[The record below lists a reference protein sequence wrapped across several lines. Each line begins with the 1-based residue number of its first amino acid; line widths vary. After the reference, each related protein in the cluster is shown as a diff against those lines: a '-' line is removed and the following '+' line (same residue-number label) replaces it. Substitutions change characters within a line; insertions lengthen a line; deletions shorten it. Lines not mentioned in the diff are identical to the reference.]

1 MKITIKTIS
10 GKVYQLEDVEA
21 DLTVEKL
28 KILAEKETEIVPDC
42 QRLIFKGKVLK
53 NEQTL
58 ADAKLC
64 DGDCIIIVKS
74 RKKKKQPTPEE
85 TKEARNAPQVS
96 ANANVAPPPAQGNA
110 QPNPANPF
118 GFMVGQGQPPVPLN
132 LDAFGAMFRGNAQAN
147 PFGFQAQPA
156 AANAQQPA
164 ATAASNANVPAA
176 NSTNG
181 PAAANPFAAF
191 PFAAM
196 MGQGANNQRPDMNAI
211 MQMLQSPMVQE
222 MLRSP
227 AMQQMMQNMMA
238 NPQMLQNLMRNNPMM
253 NGLLQNLGNPAAA
266 AQPAPAS
273 QPNANPAAANPN
285 AAPNAASAANA
296 NAQAVGPNN
305 QPAAANPQAPQA
317 NPLALLLSQLNNQ
330 QPNNAAAPNL
340 FQAFINPQQ
349 MRQQPP
355 VGQPQGLNDAQ
366 AREMYATEL
375 GQLQNM
381 GFLDEARNLR
391 ALRETAGSV
400 EAAINMLLS

>member
-58 ADAKLC
+58 ADAKLS
-64 DGDCIIIVKS
+64 DGDCIIVVKS
-74 RKKKKQPTPEE
+74 RKKKKRPTPEE
-85 TKEARNAPQVS
+85 KKEARNAPQAS
-96 ANANVAPPPAQGNA
+96 ANANVGPSPAQGNA
-110 QPNPANPF
+110 QPNVPNAF
-118 GFMVGQGQPPVPLN
+118 GFMVGQGQPPMPLN
-132 LDAFGAMFRGNAQAN
+132 LGALFQGAAAN

-164 ATAASNANVPAA
+164 AAAAANNANAQP
-176 NSTNG
+176 
-181 PAAANPFAAF
+181 AANPFAGL

-196 MGQGANNQRPDMNAI
+196 MGQGANNQMPDLNAI
-211 MQMLQSPMVQE
+211 MQMLQNPMMQE

-227 AMQQMMQNMMA
+227 AMQQMLQNMMA
-238 NPQMLQNLMRNNPMM
+238 NPQMLQNLIRNNPMM

-266 AQPAPAS
+266 AQAAPAA
-273 QPNANPAAANPN
+273 QPNANPAAENANVAPN
-285 AAPNAASAANA
+285 AAPAANA
-296 NAQAVGPNN
+296 NAQAAAPNN
-305 QPAAANPQAPQA
+305 QPAAANPQAAQP
-317 NPLALLLSQLNNQ
+317 NPLGLLLGQLNQ
-330 QPNNAAAPNL
+330 QPNNGAAPNPFL
-340 FQAFINPQQ
+340 QFLNAQQ
-349 MRQQPP
+349 MRQQAP
-355 VGQPQGLNDAQ
+355 VRQPQGLNDAQ
-366 AREMYATEL
+366 AREVYANEL
-375 GQLQNM
+375 RQLQNM

-400 EAAINMLLS
+400 EAAINMLLR